1 MDNLKGNNK
10 QIDLRPY
17 QKDCI
22 SKLDILDKKDKFS
35 TLVSLPTGGG
45 KTVIGIKFCLDRM
58 KKGHKILWL
67 ADRVNLLEQSIEKFN
82 EYELGGDISCQLICT
97 NVNSV
102 FVGRVSEINPDT
114 QILFASV
121 SSITAVADRKSNEFD
136 KWIEASQENN
146 KKLYII
152 YDEAH
157 HIGANEIQKF
167 FHCLF
172 TDRND
177 IKYPVDRFGMVG
189 LTATVFRNDRYLD
202 VFNAWFKD
210 GFIGDKQVC
219 ITSPYGEESESERNN
234 RIEVITL
241 LELVKNGYLVKPKI
255 YKVDEFQDGMPEDEM
270 GYLADRI
277 SKHYDDDKW
286 GKTIVFVKNRNQ
298 AMQLGMLLCDNK
310 IPCFVYISNNSLEQ
324 DDKIYKDYCLEK
336 YADIRNEGSVDK
348 RAEKEFHNTECR
360 RKIMITVDM
369 VSEGY
374 DIQDL
379 NTIYLYSKI
388 GSHIK
393 IRQRIGRVLRSPK
406 DSKKEAR
413 VYWQKYPNAEN
424 IAEKIV
430 KVKEIPDTFATLNP
444 QKETELEDDV
454 LEYNNLKKDKSA
466 QIPAAMYR
474 EELPYD
480 LCQRNNYY
488 SYYEFL
494 QILKMFSTVDI
505 QDGLGYF
512 YEGNED
518 SNNDQD
524 NIIWVRRPEKNGYL
538 QLYNMICNDCRYH
551 LRIKGEYLINFTEYI
566 NALGV
571 SKDELLEDIKKICFY
586 LSDTSHQDIDIKK
599 SKRTI
604 QVKDEEITRFCD
616 WVLQDDEL
624 RLPAFKN
631 KSVNVA
637 TEETDSTEVRSVD
650 GIIQQESM
658 SFLAE
663 YIKENFVKQEPPK
676 TIEEAMKIIADMK
689 SNRIREERLRNKEKE
704 YTDLL
709 VYGEAEYIYQE
720 LMSARSLIQAGI
732 VSQPRIQGQ
741 LRKKDVDLAFLGLD
755 TDIQEVKHLNRKCE
769 NEIAGND
776 LLVISNAIIN
786 TINHIQITEEDVNEY
801 KKNLLGKLGKLSE
814 IFGKDDISVFIPK
827 KDIGKKQLVM
837 EFLMALGY
845 AYNFSPHKDI
855 TVNTDND
862 KLIRMQ
868 CHIFGDDLPDILKFV
883 IYDRIYINL
892 YQDVNYYD
900 SNNQLRAVC
909 QNMDV
914 LNDKY
919 EMILD
924 KYCVDKALFESSGLN
939 PVADVIYDYRPYF
952 KAVQY
957 YQGIKP
963 EFLCRLVNDVFQLDK
978 VKTKMVIDGF
988 GGSGVCSMNSFYK
1001 DGSKPKRVYNDFGD
1015 MNVSFYKCLQDNEK
1029 KKQVA
1034 DLVKK
1039 TFNQAFSYAR
1049 GREENEE
1056 DKLFFKNIYEN
1067 YLSSLQKSNLYSE
1080 MSQDSKNAVNKAI
1093 EFLEYGI
1100 DELENRYLST
1110 DKDKQ
1115 NLARKTDIYDKVMD
1129 KAEMF
1134 KKVLEATQYNSDS
1147 DEFSI
1152 ERFEKYMHVV
1162 MLKLK
1167 WVYLVLQ
1174 ADAEEDIGGC
1184 QLGALQADAESKN
1197 LSEDIKA
1204 FTFFMNNNLSS
1215 RHLYNDCILSILS
1228 DLYANYQ
1235 MYLDYGAECISGVD
1249 LKREDALDLMQSE
1262 IYNKSETKYY
1272 LDIPYA
1278 ETNDAT
1284 YVSKV
1289 FDQIEFAK
1297 RLSEL
1302 KGTYLV
1308 SSRFNICVDAQKN
1321 KQAALQIK
1329 KRNVFKFYSSFVLQD
1344 EMKKY
1349 VEFLDKYIEISN
1361 EEESSEQKWFN
1372 VTRNEAKYVFFPFT
1386 KSSVDYGMA
1395 SENKQFENDSDDKK
1409 KRESKYI
1416 FKQNAKLTLKY
1427 IRRMLTGT
1435 QFSNIPVE
1443 VMITNA
1449 DIDTSARSLREIR
1462 EGVWVMPTFKTGIDA
1477 GTYKAEPVIVV
1488 MKYSKYLET
1497 LLHTLAPDAWDNFI
1511 SIHQAKDSAE
1521 YFRKIFNL

>member
-17 QKDCI
+17 QKDYI

-67 ADRVNLLEQSIEKFN
+67 ADRVNLLDQSIEKFN
-82 EYELGGDISCQLICT
+82 KYELGGISYQLICRNAST
-97 NVNSV
+97 AFGIS
-102 FVGRVSEINPDT
+102 RVAGINPDT

-241 LELVKNGYLVKPKI
+241 LELMKNGYLVKPKI

-270 GYLADRI
+270 EYLADRI
-277 SKHYDDDKW
+277 SKHYDDW

-336 YADIRNEGSVDK
+336 YADIRNEVSAGE
-348 RAEKEFHNTECR
+348 RAEKEFHDTECR

-393 IRQRIGRVLRSPK
+393 IRQRIGRVLRSPEDSKK
-406 DSKKEAR
+406 DSKEDSKKDSEKKAR

-430 KVKEIPDTFATLNP
+430 KLKEIPDTFATLDP

-538 QLYNMICNDCRYH
+538 QLHNMICNDYRYH
-551 LRIKGEYLINFTEYI
+551 LRFKNKRITDFDGYS

-571 SKDELLEDIKKICFY
+571 SKDRLLEDIKKICFY
-586 LSDTSHQDIDIKK
+586 LSDTSHQDINIRK

-616 WVLQDDEL
+616 WVLQDDDL

-637 TEETDSTEVRSVD
+637 TEETDSTEVRSAD

-755 TDIQEVKHLNRKCE
+755 TDIQEVKHLNRKCK

-801 KKNLLGKLGKLSE
+801 KKNLLGKLSKLSE
-814 IFGKDDISVFIPK
+814 IFGKDDISVFIPEE
-827 KDIGKKQLVM
+827 DIGKKQLVM

-855 TVNTDND
+855 KVNTDND

-868 CHIFGDDLPDILKFV
+868 CHIFGDDLPNILKFV

-900 SNNQLRAVC
+900 SNNQLRPVC
-909 QNMDV
+909 QNVDV

-1001 DGSKPKRVYNDFGD
+1001 DGSKPERVYNDFSD
-1015 MNVSFYKCLQDNEK
+1015 MNVSFYRCLQDNEK

-1034 DLVKK
+1034 DLVED
-1039 TFNQAFSYAR
+1039 TFNKAFSYAR

-1080 MSQDSKNAVNKAI
+1080 MSQDSKNAVDKAV

-1174 ADAEEDIGGC
+1174 ADAK
-1184 QLGALQADAESKN
+1184 SKK
-1197 LSEDIKA
+1197 LSEYVKA

-1235 MYLDYGAECISGVD
+1235 MYLDYGTECISGVC
-1249 LKREDALDLMQSE
+1249 LQRGDALALMQSE
-1262 IYNKSETKYY
+1262 IYNKSGTKYY

-1284 YVSKV
+1284 YVSKF

-1308 SSRFNICVDAQKN
+1308 SSRFNICVDTQKN

-1344 EMKKY
+1344 EMEEYMK
-1349 VEFLDKYIEISN
+1349 FLDEYIEISN
-1361 EEESSEQKWFN
+1361 EEENSEQKWFN
-1372 VTRNEAKYVFFPFT
+1372 VTGNEAKYVFFPFT
-1386 KSSVDYGMA
+1386 KSSIDYGMK
-1395 SENKQFENDSDDKK
+1395 SENKQPENNPDDKE
-1409 KRESKYI
+1409 KRELKYI
-1416 FKQNAKLTLKY
+1416 FKQNAKLTLQY
-1427 IRRMLTGT
+1427 IRRMLAGT
-1435 QFSNIPVE
+1435 QLSNIPVE

-1449 DIDTSARSLREIR
+1449 DIDISAKSLREISG
-1462 EGVWVMPTFKTGIDA
+1462 GVWVMPTFKTGIGA

-1488 MKYSKYLET
+1488 MEYSKYLET
-1497 LLHTLAPDAWDNFI
+1497 LLRTLAPDTWEAFKSSHQSSEVAKYYREHVI
-1511 SIHQAKDSAE
+1511 SKST
-1521 YFRKIFNL
+1521 

>member
-1 MDNLKGNNK
+1 MSNLKGNNK

-17 QKDCI
+17 QEDCI
-22 SKLDILDKKDKFS
+22 SKLNILDKKDKFS
-35 TLVSLPTGGG
+35 TIVSLPTGGG
-45 KTVIGIKFCLDRM
+45 KTVIGIKFCLDRV
-58 KKGHKILWL
+58 KEGHKILWL
-67 ADRVNLLEQSIEKFN
+67 ADRVKLLDQSIEKFN
-82 EYELGGDISCQLICT
+82 QYELGSNISYQLICR

-102 FVGRVSEINPDT
+102 FEISRVSEINPDT

-121 SSITAVADRKSNEFD
+121 GSITAVADGKSNEFD
-136 KWIEASQENN
+136 KWIEASQEDN

-167 FHCLF
+167 FSCLF
-172 TDRND
+172 TDGKD
-177 IKYPVDRFGMVG
+177 IKYSVDRFGMVG

-219 ITSPYGEESESERNN
+219 ITSPYGEEKESEKNN

-241 LELVKNGYLVKPKI
+241 SELVKKGYLVKPDI

-270 GYLADRI
+270 KYLADRI
-277 SKHYDDDKW
+277 SKYSGDW
-286 GKTIVFVKNRNQ
+286 SKTIVFVKSKRQ

-310 IPCFVYISNNSLEQ
+310 IPCFVYISNNNLEQ
-324 DDKIYKDYCLEK
+324 DDKVYKDYCLEK
-336 YADIRNEGSVDK
+336 YADIRNEGSAGK
-348 RAEKEFHNTECR
+348 RAEDEFHNTDCR

-393 IRQRIGRVLRSPK
+393 LRQRVGRVLRSPK
-406 DSKKEAR
+406 DSKKEAK
-413 VYWQKYPNAEN
+413 VFWQKYSNTEN
-424 IAEKIV
+424 ILKAKD
-430 KVKEIPDTFATLNP
+430 IPDTLATLKP
-444 QKETELEDDV
+444 QKETELDKDV
-454 LEYNNLKKDKSA
+454 LEYNNNLKKDKSA
-466 QIPAAMYR
+466 QIPAAMYQ
-474 EELPYD
+474 EELPD
-480 LCQRNNYY
+480 GLCQRNNYY
-488 SYYEFL
+488 SLYEFL
-494 QILKMFSTVDI
+494 QILEMFSTVDI
-505 QDGLGYF
+505 QNSLGYF
-512 YEGNED
+512 YDRNKD
-518 SNNDQD
+518 SNNAQD
-524 NIIWVRRPEKNGYL
+524 DIIWVRRPEKNGYL

-551 LRIKGEYLINFTEYI
+551 LRIKGEYITNFTEYI
-566 NALGV
+566 TALDV
-571 SKDELLEDIKKICFY
+571 SQDELLRDIKKICFY
-586 LSDTSHQDIDIKK
+586 LSNTSHQDIDIRK

-616 WVLQDDEL
+616 WVLQDNDL
-624 RLPAFKN
+624 RLPAFKDT
-631 KSVNVA
+631 SVNAA
-637 TEETDSTEVRSVD
+637 TEETDSTEVSSAD

-689 SNRIREERLRNKEKE
+689 SNRIREEHLRNKEKE

-755 TDIQEVKHLNRKCE
+755 TDIQEVKHLNRECE
-769 NEIAGND
+769 NKIAGND

-786 TINHIQITEEDVNEY
+786 TINHIQIIEEDVNEY
-801 KKNLLGKLGKLSE
+801 EEKLLSQLSE
-814 IFGKDDISVFIPK
+814 IFSKDDISVLIPK
-827 KDIGKKQLVM
+827 EDTGKKQLVR

-868 CHIFGDDLPDILKFV
+868 CHIFGDDLPNILKFI

-900 SNNQLRAVC
+900 KDNKLHSQCMNEKELK
-909 QNMDV
+909 
-914 LNDKY
+914 DKY
-919 EMILD
+919 KKILR
-924 KYCVDKALFESSGLN
+924 KYGVKKSVFESSGLN

-1001 DGSKPKRVYNDFGD
+1001 NGSKPERVYNDFSD
-1015 MNVSFYKCLQDNEK
+1015 MNVSFYRCLQDNEK

-1034 DLVKK
+1034 DLIEDI
-1039 TFNQAFSYAR
+1039 FNKAFSYAR
-1049 GREENEE
+1049 GREENEK
-1056 DKLFFKNIYEN
+1056 DKLFLKNIYEE
-1067 YLSSLQKSNLYSE
+1067 YLSSLPESHSYSE
-1080 MSQDSKNAVNKAI
+1080 MDQDSKNAVDKAVG
-1093 EFLEYGI
+1093 FLEYGI

-1115 NLARKTDIYDKVMD
+1115 NLARETDIYDKVMD
-1129 KAEMF
+1129 KAKMF
-1134 KKVLEATQYNSDS
+1134 KKVLEATQYNSDL

-1152 ERFEKYMHVV
+1152 KRFEKYMHVV

-1167 WVYLVLQ
+1167 WMYL
-1174 ADAEEDIGGC
+1174 
-1184 QLGALQADAESKN
+1184 ALQADAK
-1197 LSEDIKA
+1197 SEELFECAKA

-1215 RHLYNDCILSILS
+1215 RHLYNDCIINILS

-1235 MYLDYGAECISGVD
+1235 MYLDYGAECISGVC
-1249 LKREDALDLMQSE
+1249 LQRGDALALMQSK
-1262 IYNKSETKYY
+1262 IYNKSGTKYY

-1321 KQAALQIK
+1321 KQDALQIK

-1344 EMKKY
+1344 EMEEYMK
-1349 VEFLDKYIEISN
+1349 FLDKYIKISN

-1372 VTRNEAKYVFFPFT
+1372 VTGNEAKYVFFPFT
-1386 KSSVDYGMA
+1386 KSSVDYGMK
-1395 SENKQFENDSDDKK
+1395 SVNKQLENNSDDKE

-1416 FKQNAKLTLKY
+1416 FKQNAKLTLQY
-1427 IRRMLTGT
+1427 IRRMLAGT

-1449 DIDTSARSLREIR
+1449 DIDTSARSLREIS

-1488 MKYSKYLET
+1488 MEYSKYLET
-1497 LLHTLAPDAWDNFI
+1497 LLHTLAPDTWEAFN
-1511 SIHQAKDSAE
+1511 SSHQSSEAAE
-1521 YFRKIFNL
+1521 YYREHVIFKST

>member
-1 MDNLKGNNK
+1 MGNLIGSNK

-17 QKDCI
+17 QEDCI
-22 SKLDILDKKDKFS
+22 SKLNILDKKDKFS
-35 TLVSLPTGGG
+35 TIVSLPTGGG

-67 ADRVNLLEQSIEKFN
+67 ADRVKLLDQSIEKFN
-82 EYELGGDISCQLICT
+82 QYELGSNISYQLICR

-102 FVGRVSEINPDT
+102 FEISRVAEINPDT

-121 SSITAVADRKSNEFD
+121 GSITAVADGKSNEFD
-136 KWIEASQENN
+136 KWIEASQEDN

-167 FHCLF
+167 FSCLF
-172 TDRND
+172 TDGKD
-177 IKYPVDRFGMVG
+177 IKYSVDRFGMVG

-210 GFIGDKQVC
+210 GFIGDKQIC
-219 ITSPYGEESESERNN
+219 ITSPYGEEKESEKNN

-241 LELVKNGYLVKPKI
+241 SELVKKGYLVKPDI

-270 GYLADRI
+270 KYLADRI
-277 SKHYDDDKW
+277 SKYSGDW
-286 GKTIVFVKNRNQ
+286 GKTIVFVKSKRQ

-310 IPCFVYISNNSLEQ
+310 IPCFVYISNNNLEQ
-324 DDKIYKDYCLEK
+324 DDKVYKDYYLEK
-336 YADIRNEGSVDK
+336 YADIRNEGSAGK
-348 RAEKEFHNTECR
+348 RAEDEFHNTDCR

-393 IRQRIGRVLRSPK
+393 LRQRVGRVLRSPK
-406 DSKKEAR
+406 DSKKEAK
-413 VYWQKYPNAEN
+413 VFWQKYSNTEN
-424 IAEKIV
+424 ILKAKD
-430 KVKEIPDTFATLNP
+430 IPDTLVTLKP
-444 QKETELEDDV
+444 QEETELDKDV
-454 LEYNNLKKDKSA
+454 SDYNDSLKKDKFA
-466 QIPAAMYR
+466 QIPAAMYQ
-474 EELPYD
+474 EELPD
-480 LCQRNNYY
+480 GLCQRNNYY
-488 SYYEFL
+488 SLYEFL
-494 QILKMFSTVDI
+494 QILEMFSTVDI
-505 QDGLGYF
+505 QNSLGYF
-512 YEGNED
+512 YDRNKD
-518 SNNDQD
+518 SNNAQD
-524 NIIWVRRPEKNGYL
+524 DIIWVRRPEKNGYL
-538 QLYNMICNDCRYH
+538 QLYNMIRNDYRYY
-551 LRIKGEYLINFTEYI
+551 LRFEDKRITNFAGYI
-566 NALGV
+566 TALDV
-571 SKDELLEDIKKICFY
+571 SQDELLRDIKKICFY
-586 LSDTSHQDIDIKK
+586 LSNTSQQDVAIRK

-604 QVKDEEITRFCD
+604 QVKDEEIIRFCD
-616 WVLQDDEL
+616 WVLQDDDL
-624 RLPAFKN
+624 RLPAFVD
-631 KSVNVA
+631 KSVNA
-637 TEETDSTEVRSVD
+637 TTEETNSAVGLQDDIT
-650 GIIQQESM
+650 QQKSM
-658 SFLAE
+658 SFLAK
-663 YIKENFVKQEPPK
+663 YIEDNFVEQEPPK
-676 TIEEAMKIIADMK
+676 TIEDAMKLIADMK
-689 SNRIREERLRNKEKE
+689 FNRVREEHLRNKEKE

-709 VYGEAEYIYQE
+709 VYGKDEYIYQE

-732 VSQPRIQGQ
+732 VSQTRIQGK
-741 LRKKDVDLAFLGLD
+741 LKNENVDLAFLGLD
-755 TDIQEVKHLNRKCE
+755 ADVQKIKHLNRKCQ

-814 IFGKDDISVFIPK
+814 IFGKDDISVFIPEE
-827 KDIGKKQLVM
+827 DIGKKQLVM

-868 CHIFGDDLPDILKFV
+868 CHIFGDDLPNILKFI

-900 SNNQLRAVC
+900 SNNQLRPVC
-909 QNMDV
+909 QNVDV

-924 KYCVDKALFESSGLN
+924 KYCVDKTLFEGSGLN

-978 VKTKMVIDGF
+978 VKTKIVIDGF

-1001 DGSKPKRVYNDFGD
+1001 DGSKPERVYNDFSD
-1015 MNVSFYKCLQDNEK
+1015 MNVSFYRCLQDNEK

-1034 DLVKK
+1034 GLVEE
-1039 TFNQAFSYAR
+1039 TFDKAFSYAR
-1049 GREENEE
+1049 GREENEK
-1056 DKLFFKNIYEN
+1056 DKLFLKNIYEE
-1067 YLSSLQKSNLYSE
+1067 YLSSLPESHSYSA
-1080 MSQDSKNAVNKAI
+1080 MDQDSKNAVDKAVG
-1093 EFLEYGI
+1093 FLEYGI

-1115 NLARKTDIYDKVMD
+1115 NLARETDIYDKVMD
-1129 KAEMF
+1129 KAKMF
-1134 KKVLEATQYNSDS
+1134 KKVLEATQYNSDL

-1152 ERFEKYMHVV
+1152 KRFEKYMHVV

-1167 WVYLVLQ
+1167 WMYL
-1174 ADAEEDIGGC
+1174 
-1184 QLGALQADAESKN
+1184 ALQADAK
-1197 LSEDIKA
+1197 SEELFECAKA

-1215 RHLYNDCILSILS
+1215 RHLYNDCIINILS

-1235 MYLDYGAECISGVD
+1235 MYLDYGAECISGVC
-1249 LKREDALDLMQSE
+1249 LQRGDALALMQSK
-1262 IYNKSETKYY
+1262 IYNKSGTKYY

-1321 KQAALQIK
+1321 KQDALQIK

-1344 EMKKY
+1344 EMEEYMK
-1349 VEFLDKYIEISN
+1349 FLDKYIKISN

-1372 VTRNEAKYVFFPFT
+1372 VTGNEAKYVFFPFT
-1386 KSSVDYGMA
+1386 KSSVDYGMK
-1395 SENKQFENDSDDKK
+1395 SVNKQLENNSDDKE

-1416 FKQNAKLTLKY
+1416 FKQNAKLTLQY
-1427 IRRMLTGT
+1427 IRRMLAGT

-1449 DIDTSARSLREIR
+1449 DIDTSARSLREIS

-1488 MKYSKYLET
+1488 MEYSKYLET
-1497 LLHTLAPDAWDNFI
+1497 LLHTLAPDTWEAFN
-1511 SIHQAKDSAE
+1511 SSHQSSEAAE
-1521 YFRKIFNL
+1521 YYREHVIFKST

>member
-1 MDNLKGNNK
+1 MGNLKGNNK

-17 QKDCI
+17 QEDCI
-22 SKLDILDKKDKFS
+22 SKLNILDKKDKFS
-35 TLVSLPTGGG
+35 TIVSLPTGGG

-67 ADRVNLLEQSIEKFN
+67 ADRVKLLDQSIEKFN
-82 EYELGGDISCQLICT
+82 QYELGSNISYQLICR

-102 FVGRVSEINPDT
+102 FEISRVAEINPDT
-114 QILFASV
+114 QILFVSV
-121 SSITAVADRKSNEFD
+121 GSITAVADGKSNEFD
-136 KWIEASQENN
+136 KWIEASQEDN

-167 FHCLF
+167 FSCLF
-172 TDRND
+172 TDGKD
-177 IKYPVDRFGMVG
+177 IKYSVDRFGMVG

-210 GFIGDKQVC
+210 GVIGDKQVC
-219 ITSPYGEESESERNN
+219 ITSPYGEEKESEKNN

-241 LELVKNGYLVKPKI
+241 SELVKKGYLVKPDI

-270 GYLADRI
+270 KYLADRI
-277 SKHYDDDKW
+277 SKYSGDW
-286 GKTIVFVKNRNQ
+286 GKTIVFVKSKRQ

-310 IPCFVYISNNSLEQ
+310 IPCFVYISNNNLEQ
-324 DDKIYKDYCLEK
+324 DDKVYKDYYLEK
-336 YADIRNEGSVDK
+336 YADIRNEGSAGK
-348 RAEKEFHNTECR
+348 RAEDEFHNTDCR

-393 IRQRIGRVLRSPK
+393 LRQRVGRVLRSPK
-406 DSKKEAR
+406 DSKKEAK
-413 VYWQKYPNAEN
+413 VFWQKYSNTEN
-424 IAEKIV
+424 ILKAKD
-430 KVKEIPDTFATLNP
+430 IPDTLVTLKP
-444 QKETELEDDV
+444 QEETELVNDV
-454 LEYNNLKKDKSA
+454 LEYNNNLKKDKSA
-466 QIPAAMYR
+466 QIPVAMYR
-474 EELPYD
+474 EELPD
-480 LCQRNNYY
+480 GLCQRNNYY
-488 SYYEFL
+488 SLYEFL
-494 QILKMFSTVDI
+494 QILEMFSTVDI
-505 QDGLGYF
+505 QNSLGYF
-512 YEGNED
+512 YDRNKD
-518 SNNDQD
+518 SNNAQD
-524 NIIWVRRPEKNGYL
+524 DIIWVRRPEKNGYL

-551 LRIKGEYLINFTEYI
+551 LRIKGKYITNFTEYI

-571 SKDELLEDIKKICFY
+571 LKDELLEDIKKICFY
-586 LSDTSHQDIDIKK
+586 LSNTNQQDVAIRK

-604 QVKDEEITRFCD
+604 QVKDEEIIRFCD
-616 WVLQDDEL
+616 WVLQDDDL
-624 RLPAFKN
+624 RLPAFN
-631 KSVNVA
+631 DKSVNAA
-637 TEETDSTEVRSVD
+637 TEETNSAVGLQDDIT
-650 GIIQQESM
+650 QQKSM
-658 SFLAE
+658 SFLAK
-663 YIKENFVKQEPPK
+663 YIEDNFVEQEPPK
-676 TIEEAMKIIADMK
+676 TIEDAMKLIADMK
-689 SNRIREERLRNKEKE
+689 FNRVREEHLRNKEKE

-709 VYGEAEYIYQE
+709 VYGKAEYIYQE

-732 VSQPRIQGQ
+732 VSQTRIQGQ
-741 LRKKDVDLAFLGLD
+741 LRKEDVDLAFLGLD
-755 TDIQEVKHLNRKCE
+755 TDVQKIKHLNRKCE
-769 NEIAGND
+769 NEIAEND

-801 KKNLLGKLGKLSE
+801 EEKLLSQLNE
-814 IFGKDDISVFIPK
+814 IFSKDDISVLIPK
-827 KDIGKKQLVM
+827 EDTGKKQLVR

-868 CHIFGDDLPDILKFV
+868 CHIFGDDLPNILKFV

-900 SNNQLRAVC
+900 KDNKLHSQCMNEKELK
-909 QNMDV
+909 
-914 LNDKY
+914 DKY
-919 EMILD
+919 KKILR
-924 KYCVDKALFESSGLN
+924 KYGVKKSVFESSGLN

-978 VKTKMVIDGF
+978 VKTKIVIDGF

-1001 DGSKPKRVYNDFGD
+1001 DGSKPERIYNDFSD
-1015 MNVSFYKCLQDNEK
+1015 MNVSFYRCLQDNEK

-1034 DLVKK
+1034 NLVKK
-1039 TFNQAFSYAR
+1039 TFNKAFSYAR
-1049 GREENEE
+1049 SREEKEE
-1056 DKLFFKNIYEN
+1056 DKLFLKNIYEE
-1067 YLSSLQKSNLYSE
+1067 YLSSLRESHSYSE
-1080 MSQDSKNAVNKAI
+1080 MDQDSKNAVDKAM
-1093 EFLEYGI
+1093 ELLEYGI

-1110 DKDKQ
+1110 DKDKK
-1115 NLARKTDIYDKVMD
+1115 NLARKTDIHDKVMD

-1147 DEFSI
+1147 DGFSI

-1167 WVYLVLQ
+1167 WVYL
-1174 ADAEEDIGGC
+1174 
-1184 QLGALQADAESKN
+1184 ALQADAESEK
-1197 LSEDIKA
+1197 LSEYVKA

-1215 RHLYNDCILSILS
+1215 RHLYNDCIINILS

-1249 LKREDALDLMQSE
+1249 LQREDALDLMQSE
-1262 IYNKSETKYY
+1262 IYNKSGTKYY

-1289 FDQIEFAK
+1289 FDQTKFAK

-1308 SSRFNICVDAQKN
+1308 SSRFNICVDTQKN
-1321 KQAALQIK
+1321 KQDALQIK
-1329 KRNVFKFYSSFVLQD
+1329 KRNVFKFYSSFVLKD

-1349 VEFLDKYIEISN
+1349 VESLDKYIEISN

-1372 VTRNEAKYVFFPFT
+1372 VTGNEAKYVFFPFT

-1395 SENKQFENDSDDKK
+1395 SENKQPENNSDDKK

-1449 DIDTSARSLREIR
+1449 DIDTSARSLREISK
-1462 EGVWVMPTFKTGIDA
+1462 GVWVMPTFKTGIDS

-1488 MKYSKYLET
+1488 MEYSKYLET
-1497 LLHTLAPDAWDNFI
+1497 LLHTLAPDAWEDFI
-1511 SIHQAKDSAE
+1511 SMYQTKEVAK
-1521 YFRKIFNL
+1521 YFRGRYHL

>member
-1 MDNLKGNNK
+1 MGNLKGNNK

-17 QKDCI
+17 QEDCI
-22 SKLDILDKKDKFS
+22 SKLNILDKKNKFS
-35 TLVSLPTGGG
+35 TIVSLPTGGG

-102 FVGRVSEINPDT
+102 FAGRVSKINPDT

-121 SSITAVADRKSNEFD
+121 GSITAVADRKSNEFD

-167 FHCLF
+167 FYCLF
-172 TDRND
+172 TDKND
-177 IKYPVDRFGMVG
+177 IKYTVDRFGMVG

-219 ITSPYGEESESERNN
+219 ITSPYGEEKESEKNN

-241 LELVKNGYLVKPKI
+241 SELVKKGYLVKPKI

-270 GYLADRI
+270 EYLADRI
-277 SKHYDDDKW
+277 RKHYDDDKW

-336 YADIRNEGSVDK
+336 YADIRNEGSAGK
-348 RAEKEFHNTECR
+348 RAEDEFHNTDCR

-393 IRQRIGRVLRSPK
+393 LRQRIGRVLRSPK

-430 KVKEIPDTFATLNP
+430 KVKEIPDTLVTLKP
-444 QKETELEDDV
+444 QEETELDKDV
-454 LEYNNLKKDKSA
+454 LEYNNNLKKDKSA
-466 QIPAAMYR
+466 QIPAAMYQ
-474 EELPYD
+474 EELPD
-480 LCQRNNYY
+480 GLCQRNNYY
-488 SYYEFL
+488 SLYEFL
-494 QILKMFSTVDI
+494 QILEMFSTVDI

-512 YEGNED
+512 YDRNKGV
-518 SNNDQD
+518 NNDQD

-551 LRIKGEYLINFTEYI
+551 LRIKGKYITNFTEYI

-571 SKDELLEDIKKICFY
+571 SKDALLEDIKKICFY
-586 LSDTSHQDIDIKK
+586 LSNTSHQDIDIRK

-604 QVKDEEITRFCD
+604 QVKNEEITRFCD
-616 WVLQDDEL
+616 WVLQDNDL
-624 RLPAFKN
+624 RLPAFKDT
-631 KSVNVA
+631 SVNAA
-637 TEETDSTEVRSVD
+637 TEETDSTEVSSAD

-689 SNRIREERLRNKEKE
+689 SNRIREEHLRNKEKE

-732 VSQPRIQGQ
+732 VSQTRIQGQ
-741 LRKKDVDLAFLGLD
+741 LKNENVDLAFLGLD
-755 TDIQEVKHLNRKCE
+755 TDVQKIKHLNRKCE
-769 NEIAGND
+769 NEIARND
-776 LLVISNAIIN
+776 LLVISNAMIN

-801 KKNLLGKLGKLSE
+801 EEKLLSQLSE
-814 IFGKDDISVFIPK
+814 IFSKNDISVLIPK
-827 KDIGKKQLVM
+827 EDTGKKQLVR

-868 CHIFGDDLPDILKFV
+868 CHIFGDDLPHILKFI

-900 SNNQLRAVC
+900 KDNKLHSQCMNEKELK
-909 QNMDV
+909 
-914 LNDKY
+914 DKY
-919 EMILD
+919 KKILR
-924 KYCVDKALFESSGLN
+924 KYGVKKSVFESSGLN
-939 PVADVIYDYRPYF
+939 PVADIIYDYRPYF

-978 VKTKMVIDGF
+978 VKTKIVIDGF

-1001 DGSKPKRVYNDFGD
+1001 DGSKPKRVYNDFSD
-1015 MNVSFYKCLQDNEK
+1015 MNVSFYRCLQDNEK

-1034 DLVKK
+1034 NLVKK
-1039 TFNQAFSYAR
+1039 TFNKAFSYAR

-1056 DKLFFKNIYEN
+1056 DKLFLKDIYKN
-1067 YLSSLQKSNLYSE
+1067 YLSNLQKSNLYSK
-1080 MSQDSKNAVNKAI
+1080 MNQDSKNAVDKAV
-1093 EFLEYGI
+1093 ELLEYGI

-1115 NLARKTDIYDKVMD
+1115 NLARETDIYHKVMD

-1147 DEFSI
+1147 DGFSI
-1152 ERFEKYMHVV
+1152 KRFEKYMHVV

-1167 WVYLVLQ
+1167 WVFLVLQ
-1174 ADAEEDIGGC
+1174 ADAE
-1184 QLGALQADAESKN
+1184 SKK
-1197 LSEDIKA
+1197 LSEYVKA
-1204 FTFFMNNNLSS
+1204 FTFFMNNNLGS

-1235 MYLDYGAECISGVD
+1235 MYLDYGAECISGVN
-1249 LKREDALDLMQSE
+1249 LKRKDALNLLQLK
-1262 IYNKSETKYY
+1262 IYNKSGTKYY

-1289 FDQIEFAK
+1289 FDQTKFAK

-1329 KRNVFKFYSSFVLQD
+1329 KRNVFKFYSSFVLKD
-1344 EMKKY
+1344 EMEKY

-1372 VTRNEAKYVFFPFT
+1372 VTGNEAKYVFFPFT
-1386 KSSVDYGMA
+1386 KSSIDYGMA
-1395 SENKQFENDSDDKK
+1395 SVNKQSENNSDDKK
-1409 KRESKYI
+1409 KGESKYI

-1449 DIDTSARSLREIR
+1449 DIDTSARSLREIS

-1488 MKYSKYLET
+1488 MEYSKYLET
-1497 LLHTLAPDAWDNFI
+1497 LLHTLAPDTWEAFN
-1511 SIHQAKDSAE
+1511 SSHQSSEAAE
-1521 YFRKIFNL
+1521 YYREHVIFKST

>member
-1 MDNLKGNNK
+1 MGNLKGNNK
-10 QIDLRPY
+10 QINLRPY
-17 QKDCI
+17 QEDYI
-22 SKLDILDKKDKFS
+22 LKLDILDKKDKFS
-35 TLVSLPTGGG
+35 TIVSLPTGGG
-45 KTVIGIKFCLDRM
+45 KTVIGIKFCLDRV
-58 KKGHKILWL
+58 KEGHKILWL
-67 ADRVNLLEQSIEKFN
+67 ADRVNLLEQSIKKFN
-82 EYELGGDISCQLICT
+82 QYELGSDISYQLICR

-102 FVGRVSEINPDT
+102 FEISRVAEINSDT

-121 SSITAVADRKSNEFD
+121 GSITAVADGKSNEFD
-136 KWIEASQENN
+136 KWIEASQEDN

-167 FHCLF
+167 FSCLF
-172 TDRND
+172 TDGKD
-177 IKYPVDRFGMVG
+177 IKYSVDRFGMVG

-219 ITSPYGEESESERNN
+219 ITSPYGEEKESEKNN

-241 LELVKNGYLVKPKI
+241 SELVKKGYLVKPDI

-270 GYLADRI
+270 EYLADRI
-277 SKHYDDDKW
+277 RKHSGDW
-286 GKTIVFVKNRNQ
+286 GKTIVFVKSKRQ

-310 IPCFVYISNNSLEQ
+310 IPCFVYISNNNLEQ

-336 YADIRNEGSVDK
+336 YADIRNEGSVGK
-348 RAEKEFHNTECR
+348 RAEDEFHNTDCR

-393 IRQRIGRVLRSPK
+393 LRQRVGRVLRSPK
-406 DSKKEAR
+406 DSKKEAK
-413 VYWQKYPNAEN
+413 VFWQKYSNTEN
-424 IAEKIV
+424 ILKAKD
-430 KVKEIPDTFATLNP
+430 IPDTLVTLKP
-444 QKETELEDDV
+444 QEETELDKDV
-454 LEYNNLKKDKSA
+454 SDYNDSLKKDKSA

-538 QLYNMICNDCRYH
+538 QLHNMIYNDYSYH
-551 LRIKGEYLINFTEYI
+551 LRFEDDRITDFDGYS

-586 LSDTSHQDIDIKK
+586 LSNKSHQDIDIRK

-616 WVLQDDEL
+616 WVLQDNDL
-624 RLPAFKN
+624 RLPAFKD
-631 KSVNVA
+631 KSVNAA
-637 TEETDSTEVRSVD
+637 TEETDSTEVRSAD

-676 TIEEAMKIIADMK
+676 TIEEAMKIVADMK

-776 LLVISNAIIN
+776 LLIISNAIIN

-801 KKNLLGKLGKLSE
+801 KKNLLGKLSKLSE

-827 KDIGKKQLVM
+827 KNIGKKQLVM

-900 SNNQLRAVC
+900 SNNQLRPVC
-909 QNMDV
+909 QNVDV

-978 VKTKMVIDGF
+978 VKTKMVIDSF

-1001 DGSKPKRVYNDFGD
+1001 DGSKPKRVYNDFSD

-1034 DLVKK
+1034 DLVEE
-1039 TFNQAFSYAR
+1039 TFNKAFSYAR

-1080 MSQDSKNAVNKAI
+1080 MSQDSKNAVDKAMK
-1093 EFLEYGI
+1093 FLEYGI

-1115 NLARKTDIYDKVMD
+1115 NLARKTDIYNKVMD

-1147 DEFSI
+1147 DKFNI

-1174 ADAEEDIGGC
+1174 ADAE
-1184 QLGALQADAESKN
+1184 SKN
-1197 LSEDIKA
+1197 LSEDVKA

-1215 RHLYNDCILSILS
+1215 RHLYNDCIISILS

-1235 MYLDYGAECISGVD
+1235 MYLDYGAECISGVC
-1249 LKREDALDLMQSE
+1249 LQRGDALALMQSE
-1262 IYNKSETKYY
+1262 IYNKSGTKYY

-1284 YVSKV
+1284 YVSKF

-1308 SSRFNICVDAQKN
+1308 SSRFNICVDTQKN

-1329 KRNVFKFYSSFVLQD
+1329 KRNVFKFYSSFVLKD

-1372 VTRNEAKYVFFPFT
+1372 VTGNEAKYVFFPFT
-1386 KSSVDYGMA
+1386 KSSIDYGMK
-1395 SENKQFENDSDDKK
+1395 SENKQPENNSDDKE

-1416 FKQNAKLTLKY
+1416 FKQNAKLTLQY
-1427 IRRMLTGT
+1427 IRRMLAGT

-1449 DIDTSARSLREIR
+1449 DIDISAKSLREIS

-1488 MKYSKYLET
+1488 MEYSKYLET
-1497 LLHTLAPDAWDNFI
+1497 LLHTLAPDAWEAFN
-1511 SIHQAKDSAE
+1511 SIHQASAAAK

>member
-1 MDNLKGNNK
+1 MSNLKGNNK

-17 QKDCI
+17 QEDCI
-22 SKLDILDKKDKFS
+22 SKLNILDKKDKFS
-35 TLVSLPTGGG
+35 TIVSLPTGGG
-45 KTVIGIKFCLDRM
+45 KTVIGIKFCLDRV
-58 KKGHKILWL
+58 KEGHKILWL
-67 ADRVNLLEQSIEKFN
+67 ADRVKLLDQSIEKFN
-82 EYELGGDISCQLICT
+82 QYELGSNISYQLICR

-102 FVGRVSEINPDT
+102 FEISRVSEINPDT

-121 SSITAVADRKSNEFD
+121 GSITAVADGKSNEFD
-136 KWIEASQENN
+136 KWIEASQEDN

-167 FHCLF
+167 FSCLF
-172 TDRND
+172 TDGKD
-177 IKYPVDRFGMVG
+177 IKYSVDRFGMVG

-219 ITSPYGEESESERNN
+219 ITSPYGEEKESEKNN

-241 LELVKNGYLVKPKI
+241 SELVKKGYLVKPDI

-270 GYLADRI
+270 KYLADRI
-277 SKHYDDDKW
+277 SKYSGDW
-286 GKTIVFVKNRNQ
+286 GKTIVFVKSKRQ

-310 IPCFVYISNNSLEQ
+310 IPCFVYISNNNLEQ
-324 DDKIYKDYCLEK
+324 DDKVYKDYCLEK
-336 YADIRNEGSVDK
+336 YADIRNEGSAGK
-348 RAEKEFHNTECR
+348 RAEDEFHNTDCR

-393 IRQRIGRVLRSPK
+393 LRQRVGRVLRSPK
-406 DSKKEAR
+406 DSKKEAK
-413 VYWQKYPNAEN
+413 VFWQKYSNTEN
-424 IAEKIV
+424 ILKAKD
-430 KVKEIPDTFATLNP
+430 IPDTLATLKP
-444 QKETELEDDV
+444 QKETELDKDV
-454 LEYNNLKKDKSA
+454 LEYNNNLKKDKSA
-466 QIPAAMYR
+466 QIPAAMYQ
-474 EELPYD
+474 EELPD
-480 LCQRNNYY
+480 GLCQRNNYY
-488 SYYEFL
+488 SLYEFL
-494 QILKMFSTVDI
+494 QILEMFSTVDI
-505 QDGLGYF
+505 QNSLGYF
-512 YEGNED
+512 YDRNKD
-518 SNNDQD
+518 SNNAQD
-524 NIIWVRRPEKNGYL
+524 DIIWVRRPEKNGYL

-551 LRIKGEYLINFTEYI
+551 LRIKGEYITNFTEYI
-566 NALGV
+566 TALDV
-571 SKDELLEDIKKICFY
+571 SQDELLRDIKKICFY
-586 LSDTSHQDIDIKK
+586 LSNTSHQDIDIRK

-616 WVLQDDEL
+616 WVLQDNDL
-624 RLPAFKN
+624 RLPAFKDT
-631 KSVNVA
+631 SVNAA
-637 TEETDSTEVRSVD
+637 TEETDSTEVSSAD

-689 SNRIREERLRNKEKE
+689 SNRIREEHLRNKEKE

-755 TDIQEVKHLNRKCE
+755 TDIQEVKHLNRECE
-769 NEIAGND
+769 NKIAGND

-786 TINHIQITEEDVNEY
+786 TINHIQIIEEDVNEY
-801 KKNLLGKLGKLSE
+801 EEKLLSQLSE
-814 IFGKDDISVFIPK
+814 IFSKDDISVLIPK
-827 KDIGKKQLVM
+827 EDTGKKQLVR

-868 CHIFGDDLPDILKFV
+868 CHIFGDDLPNILKFI

-900 SNNQLRAVC
+900 KDNKLHSQCMNEKELK
-909 QNMDV
+909 
-914 LNDKY
+914 DKY
-919 EMILD
+919 KKILR
-924 KYCVDKALFESSGLN
+924 KYGVKKSVFESSGLN

-1001 DGSKPKRVYNDFGD
+1001 NGSKPERVYNDFSD
-1015 MNVSFYKCLQDNEK
+1015 MNVSFYRCLQDNEK

-1034 DLVKK
+1034 DLIEDI
-1039 TFNQAFSYAR
+1039 FNKAFSYAR
-1049 GREENEE
+1049 GREENEK
-1056 DKLFFKNIYEN
+1056 DKLFLKNIYEE
-1067 YLSSLQKSNLYSE
+1067 YLSSLPESHSYSE
-1080 MSQDSKNAVNKAI
+1080 MDQDSKNAVDKAVG
-1093 EFLEYGI
+1093 FLEYGI

-1115 NLARKTDIYDKVMD
+1115 NLARETDIYDKVMD
-1129 KAEMF
+1129 KAKMF
-1134 KKVLEATQYNSDS
+1134 KKVLEATQYNSDL
-1147 DEFSI
+1147 DGFSI
-1152 ERFEKYMHVV
+1152 KRFEKYMHVV

-1167 WVYLVLQ
+1167 WMYL
-1174 ADAEEDIGGC
+1174 
-1184 QLGALQADAESKN
+1184 ALQADAK
-1197 LSEDIKA
+1197 SEELFECAKA

-1215 RHLYNDCILSILS
+1215 RHLYNDCIINILS

-1235 MYLDYGAECISGVD
+1235 MYLNYGAECISGVD
-1249 LKREDALDLMQSE
+1249 LQREDALDLLQLK
-1262 IYNKSETKYY
+1262 IYNKSGTKYY

-1321 KQAALQIK
+1321 KQDALQIK

-1344 EMKKY
+1344 EMEEYMK
-1349 VEFLDKYIEISN
+1349 FLDKYIKISN

-1372 VTRNEAKYVFFPFT
+1372 VTGNEAKYVFFPFT

-1395 SENKQFENDSDDKK
+1395 SKNKQPENNSDDKE

-1416 FKQNAKLTLKY
+1416 FKQNAKLTLEY

-1449 DIDTSARSLREIR
+1449 DIDTSARSLRKIE

-1488 MKYSKYLET
+1488 MEYSKYLET
-1497 LLHTLAPDAWDNFI
+1497 LLHTLAPDAWEPFI
-1511 SIHQAKDSAE
+1511 SIHRAKDSAE
-1521 YFRKIFNL
+1521 YFKEYLSLMGIQI

>member
-1 MDNLKGNNK
+1 MGNLKGNNK
-10 QIDLRPY
+10 QINLRPY
-17 QKDCI
+17 QEDYI
-22 SKLDILDKKDKFS
+22 LKLDILDKKDKFS
-35 TLVSLPTGGG
+35 TIVSLPTGGG
-45 KTVIGIKFCLDRM
+45 KTVIGIKFCLDRV
-58 KKGHKILWL
+58 KEGHKILWL
-67 ADRVNLLEQSIEKFN
+67 ADRVNLLEQSIKKFN
-82 EYELGGDISCQLICT
+82 QYELGSDISYQLICR

-102 FVGRVSEINPDT
+102 FEISRVAEINPDT

-121 SSITAVADRKSNEFD
+121 GSITAVADGKSNEFD
-136 KWIEASQENN
+136 KWIEASQEDN

-167 FHCLF
+167 FSCLF
-172 TDRND
+172 TDGKD
-177 IKYPVDRFGMVG
+177 IKYSVDRFGMVG

-219 ITSPYGEESESERNN
+219 ITSPYGEEKESEKNN

-241 LELVKNGYLVKPKI
+241 SELVKKGYLVKPKI

-270 GYLADRI
+270 EYLADRI
-277 SKHYDDDKW
+277 GKYYDDDKW

-310 IPCFVYISNNSLEQ
+310 IPCFVYISNNNLEQ

-336 YADIRNEGSVDK
+336 YADIRNEGSADE
-348 RAEKEFHNTECR
+348 RAEKEFHNTDCR

-393 IRQRIGRVLRSPK
+393 IRQRIGRVLRSPEDSEK
-406 DSKKEAR
+406 DSKEDSEKQAR

-424 IAEKIV
+424 IAKKIV

-444 QKETELEDDV
+444 QKETELKDDV
-454 LEYNNLKKDKSA
+454 LEYNNNLKKDKSA

-474 EELPYD
+474 EELPD
-480 LCQRNNYY
+480 GLCQRNNYY
-488 SYYEFL
+488 SLYEFL
-494 QILKMFSTVDI
+494 QILEMFSTVDI
-505 QDGLGYF
+505 QNSLGYF
-512 YEGNED
+512 YDRNKD
-518 SNNDQD
+518 SNNAQD
-524 NIIWVRRPEKNGYL
+524 DIIWVRRPEKNGYL
-538 QLYNMICNDCRYH
+538 QLYNMICNDYRYY
-551 LRIKGEYLINFTEYI
+551 LRFEDKRITNFDGYI
-566 NALGV
+566 TALGV
-571 SKDELLEDIKKICFY
+571 LKDELLEDIKKICFY
-586 LSDTSHQDIDIKK
+586 LSNTSQQDVAIRK

-604 QVKDEEITRFCD
+604 QVKDEEIIRFCD
-616 WVLQDDEL
+616 WVLQDDDL
-624 RLPAFKN
+624 RLPAFN
-631 KSVNVA
+631 DKSVNA
-637 TEETDSTEVRSVD
+637 TTEETNSAVGLQDDIT
-650 GIIQQESM
+650 QQKSM
-658 SFLAE
+658 SFLAK
-663 YIKENFVKQEPPK
+663 YIEDNFVKQEPPK

-689 SNRIREERLRNKEKE
+689 SNRIREEHLRNKEKE

-732 VSQPRIQGQ
+732 VSQTRIQGQ
-741 LRKKDVDLAFLGLD
+741 LKNENVDLAFLGLD
-755 TDIQEVKHLNRKCE
+755 ADVQKIKHLNRKCQ

-786 TINHIQITEEDVNEY
+786 TINHIQIIEEDVNEY
-801 KKNLLGKLGKLSE
+801 EEKLLSQLSE
-814 IFGKDDISVFIPK
+814 IFSKDDISVLIPK
-827 KDIGKKQLVM
+827 EDTGKKQLVR

-868 CHIFGDDLPDILKFV
+868 CHIFGDDLPNILKFI

-900 SNNQLRAVC
+900 KDNKLHSQCMNEKELK
-909 QNMDV
+909 
-914 LNDKY
+914 DKY
-919 EMILD
+919 KKILR
-924 KYCVDKALFESSGLN
+924 KYGVKKSVFESSGLN

-1001 DGSKPKRVYNDFGD
+1001 NGSKPERVYNDFSD
-1015 MNVSFYKCLQDNEK
+1015 MNVSFYRCLQDNEK

-1034 DLVKK
+1034 DLIEDI
-1039 TFNQAFSYAR
+1039 FNKAFSYAR
-1049 GREENEE
+1049 GREENEK
-1056 DKLFFKNIYEN
+1056 DKLFLKNIYEE
-1067 YLSSLQKSNLYSE
+1067 YLSSLSESHSYSE
-1080 MSQDSKNAVNKAI
+1080 MDQDSKNAVDKAVG
-1093 EFLEYGI
+1093 FLEYGI

-1115 NLARKTDIYDKVMD
+1115 NLARETDIYDKVMD
-1129 KAEMF
+1129 KAKMF
-1134 KKVLEATQYNSDS
+1134 KKVLEATQYNSDL

-1152 ERFEKYMHVV
+1152 KRFEKYMHVV

-1167 WVYLVLQ
+1167 WMYL
-1174 ADAEEDIGGC
+1174 
-1184 QLGALQADAESKN
+1184 ALQADAKSKK
-1197 LSEDIKA
+1197 LSEYAKA

-1215 RHLYNDCILSILS
+1215 RHLYNDCIINILS

-1249 LKREDALDLMQSE
+1249 LQREDALDLLQLK
-1262 IYNKSETKYY
+1262 IYNKSGTKYY

-1321 KQAALQIK
+1321 KQDALQIK

-1344 EMKKY
+1344 EMEEYMK
-1349 VEFLDKYIEISN
+1349 FLDKYIKISN

-1372 VTRNEAKYVFFPFT
+1372 VTGNEAKYVFFPFT
-1386 KSSVDYGMA
+1386 KSSVDYGMK
-1395 SENKQFENDSDDKK
+1395 SVNKQLENNSDDKE

-1416 FKQNAKLTLKY
+1416 FKQNAKLTLQY
-1427 IRRMLTGT
+1427 IRRMLAGT

-1449 DIDTSARSLREIR
+1449 DIDTSARSLREIS

-1488 MKYSKYLET
+1488 MEYSKYLET
-1497 LLHTLAPDAWDNFI
+1497 LLHTLAPDTWEAFN
-1511 SIHQAKDSAE
+1511 SSHQSSEAAE
-1521 YFRKIFNL
+1521 YYREHVIFKST

>member
-1 MDNLKGNNK
+1 M
-10 QIDLRPY
+10 
-17 QKDCI
+17 
-22 SKLDILDKKDKFS
+22 
-35 TLVSLPTGGG
+35 
-45 KTVIGIKFCLDRM
+45 
-58 KKGHKILWL
+58 
-67 ADRVNLLEQSIEKFN
+67 
-82 EYELGGDISCQLICT
+82 
-97 NVNSV
+97 
-102 FVGRVSEINPDT
+102 
-114 QILFASV
+114 
-121 SSITAVADRKSNEFD
+121 
-136 KWIEASQENN
+136 
-146 KKLYII
+146 
-152 YDEAH
+152 
-157 HIGANEIQKF
+157 
-167 FHCLF
+167 F
-172 TDRND
+172 TDGKD
-177 IKYPVDRFGMVG
+177 IKYSVDRFGMVG

-219 ITSPYGEESESERNN
+219 ITSPYGEEKESEKNN

-241 LELVKNGYLVKPKI
+241 SELVKKGYLVKPDI

-270 GYLADRI
+270 KYLADRI
-277 SKHYDDDKW
+277 SKYSGDW
-286 GKTIVFVKNRNQ
+286 GKTIVFVKSKRQ

-310 IPCFVYISNNSLEQ
+310 IPCFVYISNNNLEQ
-324 DDKIYKDYCLEK
+324 DDKVYKDYCLEK
-336 YADIRNEGSVDK
+336 YADIRNEGSAGK
-348 RAEKEFHNTECR
+348 RAEDEFHNTDCR

-393 IRQRIGRVLRSPK
+393 LRQRVGRVLRSPK
-406 DSKKEAR
+406 DSKKEAK
-413 VYWQKYPNAEN
+413 VFWQKYSNTEN
-424 IAEKIV
+424 ILKAKD
-430 KVKEIPDTFATLNP
+430 IPDTLATLKP
-444 QKETELEDDV
+444 QKETELDKDV
-454 LEYNNLKKDKSA
+454 LEYNNNLKKDKSA
-466 QIPAAMYR
+466 QIPAAMYQ
-474 EELPYD
+474 EELPD
-480 LCQRNNYY
+480 GLCQRNNYY
-488 SYYEFL
+488 SLYEFL
-494 QILKMFSTVDI
+494 QILEMFSTVDI
-505 QDGLGYF
+505 QNSLGYF
-512 YEGNED
+512 YDRNKD
-518 SNNDQD
+518 SNNAQD
-524 NIIWVRRPEKNGYL
+524 DIIWVRRPEKNGYL

-551 LRIKGEYLINFTEYI
+551 LCIKGEYITNFTEYI
-566 NALGV
+566 TALDV
-571 SKDELLEDIKKICFY
+571 SQDELLRDIKKICFY
-586 LSDTSHQDIDIKK
+586 LSNTSHQDIDIRK

-616 WVLQDDEL
+616 WVLQDNDL
-624 RLPAFKN
+624 RLPAFKDT
-631 KSVNVA
+631 SVNAA
-637 TEETDSTEVRSVD
+637 TEETDSTEVSSAD

-689 SNRIREERLRNKEKE
+689 SNRIREEHLRNKEKE

-755 TDIQEVKHLNRKCE
+755 TDIQEVKHLNRECE
-769 NEIAGND
+769 NKIAGND

-786 TINHIQITEEDVNEY
+786 TINHIQIIEEDVNEY
-801 KKNLLGKLGKLSE
+801 EEKLLSQLSE
-814 IFGKDDISVFIPK
+814 IFSKDDISVLIPK
-827 KDIGKKQLVM
+827 EDTGKKQLVR

-868 CHIFGDDLPDILKFV
+868 CHIFGDDLPNILKFI

-900 SNNQLRAVC
+900 KDNKLHSQCMNEKELK
-909 QNMDV
+909 
-914 LNDKY
+914 DKY
-919 EMILD
+919 KKILR
-924 KYCVDKALFESSGLN
+924 KYGVKKSVFESSGLN

-1001 DGSKPKRVYNDFGD
+1001 NGSKPERVYNDFSD
-1015 MNVSFYKCLQDNEK
+1015 MNVSFYRCLQDNEK

-1034 DLVKK
+1034 DLIEDI
-1039 TFNQAFSYAR
+1039 FNKAFSYAR
-1049 GREENEE
+1049 GREENEK
-1056 DKLFFKNIYEN
+1056 DKLFLKNIYEE
-1067 YLSSLQKSNLYSE
+1067 YLSSLPESHSYSE
-1080 MSQDSKNAVNKAI
+1080 MDQDSKNAVDKAVG
-1093 EFLEYGI
+1093 FLEYGI

-1115 NLARKTDIYDKVMD
+1115 NLARETDIYDKVMD
-1129 KAEMF
+1129 KAKMF
-1134 KKVLEATQYNSDS
+1134 KKVLEATQYNSDL

-1152 ERFEKYMHVV
+1152 KRFEKYMHVV

-1167 WVYLVLQ
+1167 WMYL
-1174 ADAEEDIGGC
+1174 
-1184 QLGALQADAESKN
+1184 ALQADAKSKK
-1197 LSEDIKA
+1197 LSEYAKA

-1215 RHLYNDCILSILS
+1215 RHLYNDCIINILS

-1249 LKREDALDLMQSE
+1249 LQREDALDLLQLK
-1262 IYNKSETKYY
+1262 IYNKSGTKYY

-1321 KQAALQIK
+1321 KQDALQIK

-1344 EMKKY
+1344 EMEEYMK
-1349 VEFLDKYIEISN
+1349 FLDKYIKISN

-1372 VTRNEAKYVFFPFT
+1372 VTGNEAKYVFFPFT
-1386 KSSVDYGMA
+1386 KSSVDYGMK
-1395 SENKQFENDSDDKK
+1395 SVNKQLENNSDDKE

-1416 FKQNAKLTLKY
+1416 FKQNAKLTLQY
-1427 IRRMLTGT
+1427 IRRMLAGT

-1449 DIDTSARSLREIR
+1449 DIDTSARSLREIS

-1488 MKYSKYLET
+1488 MEYSKYLET
-1497 LLHTLAPDAWDNFI
+1497 LLHTLAPDTWEAFN
-1511 SIHQAKDSAE
+1511 SSHQSSEAAE
-1521 YFRKIFNL
+1521 YYREHVIFKST